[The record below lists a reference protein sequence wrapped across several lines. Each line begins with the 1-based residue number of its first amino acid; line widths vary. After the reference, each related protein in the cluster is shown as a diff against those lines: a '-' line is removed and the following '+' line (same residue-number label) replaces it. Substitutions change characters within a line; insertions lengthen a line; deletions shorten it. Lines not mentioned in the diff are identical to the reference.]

1 MISLK
6 NKALAT
12 SGNYRKYKINPETG
26 KRSVHS
32 INPKTG
38 NSFPT
43 EVLSASVLASTCMI
57 ADAFATALMVMPFE
71 EGKALIENEADLE
84 AYWIIED
91 EEGEIEE
98 VFSSDF
104 SLE

>member
-1 MISLK
+1 
-6 NKALAT
+6 
-12 SGNYRKYKINPETG
+12 
-26 KRSVHS
+26 
-32 INPKTG
+32 
-38 NSFPT
+38 
-43 EVLSASVLASTCMI
+43 MI